1 MIIDCQDCQMHQSKH
16 CDDCFV
22 MALLAPRN
30 RPLVLDA
37 EEERAFSTLQ
47 EAGLA
52 PPLKFKR
59 KVG

>member
-1 MIIDCQDCQMHQSKH
+1 MIIDCRDCEMHETDH
-16 CDDCFV
+16 CADCFV
-22 MALLAPRN
+22 MALLAPRH
-30 RPLVLDA
+30 RPVVIDPD
-37 EEERAFSTLQ
+37 EEAAFSTLQ